1 VTWSRPVITP
11 DVTAFMDDYL
21 APEYF
26 GRSGPRVAQVLTDIA
41 ARDHH

>member
-1 VTWSRPVITP
+1 MIRARPVITP

-26 GRSGPRVAQVLTDIA
+26 GRSSARVAEVLTEIA
-41 ARDHH
+41 ARGEH